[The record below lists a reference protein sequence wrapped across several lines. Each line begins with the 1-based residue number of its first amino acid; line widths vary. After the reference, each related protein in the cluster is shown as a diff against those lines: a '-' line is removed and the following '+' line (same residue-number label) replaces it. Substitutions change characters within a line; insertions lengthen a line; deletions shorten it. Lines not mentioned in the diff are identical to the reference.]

1 MNIELYQQVA
11 LTIDIPKDNLKKGD
25 IATVVEELPATR
37 KSGGEPGYALEVF
50 NVLGETTAVL
60 SVPVSAVRPLR
71 ANEIPN
77 ARPLAKAV
85 SE

>member
-11 LTIDIPKDNLKKGD
+11 LTTDLPKENLKRGD
-25 IATVVEELPATR
+25 VATVVEELPATQAS
-37 KSGGEPGYALEVF
+37 KGEPGYALEVF
-50 NVLGETTAVL
+50 NALGETTAVI

-71 ANEIPN
+71 ANEIPHV
-77 ARPLAKAV
+77 RPLEKAV

>member
-11 LTIDIPKDNLKKGD
+11 LTVDLPKENLKKGD
-25 IATVVEELPATR
+25 LATVVEELPATR
-37 KSGGEPGYALEVF
+37 ASKGEPGYALEVF
-50 NVLGETTAVL
+50 NALGETTAVI

-71 ANEIPN
+71 ANEIPHV
-77 ARPLAKAV
+77 RPLEKAA